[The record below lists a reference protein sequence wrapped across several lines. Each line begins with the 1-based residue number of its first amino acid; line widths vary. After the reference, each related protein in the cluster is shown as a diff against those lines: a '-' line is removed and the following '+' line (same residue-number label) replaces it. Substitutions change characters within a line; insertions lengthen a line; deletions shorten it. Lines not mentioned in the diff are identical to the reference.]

1 MLKVAITGNIGSG
14 KSTVSKIFQ
23 TLGIPVF
30 IADIEARLLYYEDDV
45 KEEIRQYF
53 GENVFNID
61 GEIDSKALA
70 GVIFNDPAALKKI
83 NGIIHPRTLKKY
95 NDWLDQHIDKEY
107 TLHES
112 AILFENKLQHHFDKT
127 INVSAPQDLR
137 AKRVMDRDG
146 LTHSEVYARIKNQ
159 LPDKEKNS
167 LADFIINNDGKGFLI
182 PQVIEMDKILKSNI

>member
-14 KSTVSKIFQ
+14 KSTVSKIFRA
-23 TLGIPVF
+23 LGIPVF

-45 KEEIRQYF
+45 KEEIRQNF

-61 GEIDSKALA
+61 GGIDSKALA

-146 LTHSEVYARIKNQ
+146 LTHSEVFARIKNQ

-182 PQVIEMDKILKSNI
+182 PQVIEIDKILKSIK